1 MIKKQYLLFLLW
13 GILSLTAY
21 AQKPTPAAVKAVTA
35 ILYEQQADWNAGDIS
50 SFMEGYWQSDRLVF
64 MGSQGPTFGYEN
76 VKQRYEKNYATKALM
91 GRLQFTVID
100 VQQHSPTV
108 IQMLGKFEL
117 ERSGGNAS
125 GYFSLLWRKTDEG
138 WKIVSDHTSAS
149 NQN

>member
-1 MIKKQYLLFLLW
+1 MIKKQHLLFLLW

-21 AQKPTPAAVKAVTA
+21 GQKPNPAAVNAVTA
-35 ILYEQQADWNAGDIS
+35 ILYEQQAAWNAGDIS

-76 VKQRYEKNYATKALM
+76 IKQRYEKNYATKALM

-117 ERSGGNAS
+117 DRSGGNTS
-125 GYFSLLWRKTDEG
+125 GYFSLQWRKTNEG

-149 NQN
+149 NQY

>member
-1 MIKKQYLLFLLW
+1 MIKKQRLLFLLW
-13 GILSLTAY
+13 GIHSLTAY
-21 AQKPTPAAVKAVTA
+21 AQKPNPAAVKAVTV
-35 ILYEQQADWNAGDIS
+35 ILYEQQAAWNAGDIS
-50 SFMEGYWQSDRLVF
+50 LFMEGYWQSDRLVF
-64 MGSQGPTFGYEN
+64 MGSLGPTFVYEN
-76 VKQRYEKNYATKALM
+76 VKQRYEKNYATKELM

-125 GYFSLLWRKTDEG
+125 GHFSLLWRKTDEG